1 MWLVVVF
8 ALGCGGGEAPPSEV
22 PAPPAAPAAEAPA
35 APAAEPAGEG
45 PKLVSLVSGDT
56 ACYATFL
63 ENGVERQ
70 ELATFEM
77 CEHQDL
83 VGSVVTITK
92 EKANVMAASCQGD
105 PECKDTE
112 EVDIISSMTAR

>member
-22 PAPPAAPAAEAPA
+22 HAPPAAPAAPAPA
-35 APAAEPAGEG
+35 APAAAPAGEG
-45 PKLVSLVSGDT
+45 PTLLSLLSGDT
-56 ACYATFL
+56 ACYATL
-63 ENGVERQ
+63 TENGVERQ

-83 VGSVVTITK
+83 VGSKVTITR

-112 EVDIISSMTAR
+112 VVDIISSMTAR